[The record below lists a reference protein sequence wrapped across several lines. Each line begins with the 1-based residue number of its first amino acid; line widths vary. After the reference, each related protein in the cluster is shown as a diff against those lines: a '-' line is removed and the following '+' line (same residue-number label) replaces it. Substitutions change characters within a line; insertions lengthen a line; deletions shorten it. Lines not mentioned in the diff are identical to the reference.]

1 MSSNAPSN
9 IGVTDGA
16 LLMGTFI
23 ASVAFGITLMQT
35 YVYFTAF
42 PNDPRLIHATVW
54 VLLIFDTGH
63 ITLAWHMMYHWLIL
77 NFDNPEALGIVVWS
91 LNITVILTGL
101 ITLIVQSFYARR
113 VFILSNRNWF
123 LTITI
128 IILAIVRLVVGIVNA
143 VKFFQLKYIAL
154 FPKACGPIVGLSLG
168 AGTAADVLITASLVY
183 LLRGHKTGFNVTDTI
198 VNRIVFYT
206 VNTGLLTSVV
216 GIVVIITFV
225 SIPHDMIYFSIYL
238 TLSKLYINA
247 LLATLNARRAT
258 RGCGVEDSTL
268 SMSLAARVGGTHQ
281 SGQFSMNAMHG
292 GKTDTITPVVH
303 VVTTTT
309 TDSRYPPEDN
319 KTDGCTFTDPESS
332 MYIPEV

>member
-1 MSSNAPSN
+1 MSSSAPSN

-35 YVYFTAF
+35 YVYFAAF

-77 NFDNPEALGIVVWS
+77 NFNNPDALGIVVWS

-101 ITLIVQSFYARR
+101 ITLIVQGFYARR
-113 VFILSNRNWF
+113 VFILSDRNWF

-143 VKFFQLKYIAL
+143 VKFFELKYIDL
-154 FPKACGPIVGLSLG
+154 FPKVCGPIVGLSLG

-183 LLRGHKTGFNVTDTI
+183 LLRGHKTGFNSTDT
-198 VNRIVFYT
+198 VVDRIVFYT

-216 GIVVIITFV
+216 GVVVIITFV

-247 LLATLNARRAT
+247 LLAT
-258 RGCGVEDSTL
+258 CV
-268 SMSLAARVGGTHQ
+268 
-281 SGQFSMNAMHG
+281 
-292 GKTDTITPVVH
+292 
-303 VVTTTT
+303 
-309 TDSRYPPEDN
+309 
-319 KTDGCTFTDPESS
+319 SS
-332 MYIPEV
+332 PLVPLRCCL